1 MIPLH
6 DDNPTTLKP
15 IVTISFIVACV
26 SIFFYQISL
35 SGSSERIFVYQ
46 FGAIPAVLFGTDS
59 ISSQHALIPA
69 PLSLISSMFLHGG
82 WMHLIGNMLYLWI
95 FGNNIEDA
103 MGHRRFIGFYLTCG
117 VIAALSHAIASP
129 GSSIPMVGAS
139 GAISGVLGAYLLLYP
154 RASVLV
160 LLPIFVFIKVVRVP
174 AAAVLGFWFLIQLV
188 SGSASLSSDGGGVA
202 WFAHIGGFV
211 AGMLLIGF
219 FKRPHVRFFNPR
231 RRQSKQYEIKW

>member
-1 MIPLH
+1 M
-6 DDNPTTLKP
+6 
-15 IVTISFIVACV
+15 
-26 SIFFYQISL
+26 
-35 SGSSERIFVYQ
+35 YQ

-59 ISSQHALIPA
+59 VSSRHAIIPA

-95 FGNNIEDA
+95 FANNIEDA
-103 MGHRRFIGFYLTCG
+103 MGHRRFIVFYTLCG
-117 VIAALSHAIASP
+117 VIAALSHALTAP

-160 LLPIFVFIKVVRVP
+160 VVPIWVFLKFIRVP
-174 AAAVLGFWFLIQLV
+174 AALVLGFWFLIQV
-188 SGSASLSSDGGGVA
+188 ISRSLAGDGGGVA

-219 FKRPHVRFFNPR
+219 FKRPRVRFFNPPR
-231 RRQSKQYEIKW
+231 RHSRGYWW

>member
-6 DDNPTTLKP
+6 DDNPTTIKP
-15 IVTISFIVACV
+15 IVTISLIIACV
-26 SIFFYQISL
+26 LVFFYQLSL
-35 SGSSERIFVYQ
+35 PASGERIFVYQ

-59 ISSQHALIPA
+59 VSSRHAIIPA

-95 FGNNIEDA
+95 FSNNIEDA
-103 MGHRRFIGFYLTCG
+103 MGHRRFIAFYTLCG
-117 VIAALSHAIASP
+117 VIAALSHALTAP

-160 LLPIFVFIKVVRVP
+160 VIPIWVFLKFIRVP
-174 AAAVLGFWFLIQLV
+174 AALVLGFWFLLQLF
-188 SGSASLSSDGGGVA
+188 SGSASLSGDGGGVA
-202 WFAHIGGFV
+202 WFAHIGGFI
-211 AGMLLIGF
+211 AGMVLIGF
-219 FKRPHVRFFNPR
+219 FKRPGVRFFNPPR
-231 RRQSKQYEIKW
+231 RHSRGYGW